1 MLEEAW
7 VARKALCLRRR
18 RERSPRRP
26 TANPS
31 PFFQRALIR
40 NDLPADDVHVERQ
53 RLIARSSNLDVVTF
67 RGKGTT
73 FDLISFEPA
82 NRWNALIESFNGG
95 LRDEC
100 LTSHVFASIAEAQ
113 VMRDTWRVSRPKSGR
128 IGSKPRSQIAS

>member
-1 MLEEAW
+1 PNRPDGHPDFTAFLLTWRWSGPKRESPARCSDSAGPRWLEETTAMLEEAW

-73 FDLISFEPA
+73 FDLIS
-82 NRWNALIESFNGG
+82 
-95 LRDEC
+95 
-100 LTSHVFASIAEAQ
+100 
-113 VMRDTWRVSRPKSGR
+113 
-128 IGSKPRSQIAS
+128 